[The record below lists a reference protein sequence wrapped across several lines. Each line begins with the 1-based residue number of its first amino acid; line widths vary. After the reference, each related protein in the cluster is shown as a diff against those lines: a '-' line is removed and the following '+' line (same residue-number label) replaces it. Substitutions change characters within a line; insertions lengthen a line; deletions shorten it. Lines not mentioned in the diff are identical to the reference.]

1 MVIGRLSGDWLKDKL
16 GVYKLLIILFFL
28 TILSLIILIYF
39 NSIVPSVLGFAILG
53 IGTSSIIPIAYSLA
67 GKIKGIEGGVGITIV
82 SIAVYGTF
90 MGAPSLLGLLANA
103 YGVNNIFIPVVII
116 FILLLI
122 PIKIFKN
129 EFRL

>member
-1 MVIGRLSGDWLKDKL
+1 MVIGLEDKL

-28 TILSLIILIYF
+28 TILSLIILIFFY
-39 NSIVPSVLGFAILG
+39 SIVSSILGFAILG

-90 MGAPSLLGLLANA
+90 MGAPA
-103 YGVNNIFIPVVII
+103 FI
-116 FILLLI
+116 
-122 PIKIFKN
+122 
-129 EFRL
+129 RLVS